1 MPRLR
6 VGAALL
12 LPPPQRDEID
22 GLRRALGDSSLGRVP
37 AHVTLVPPVN
47 VRREDLGQALHALR
61 AAAAFAPEVLR
72 LTFGPPETFLP
83 DSPVLY
89 LAVGGD
95 LEGLQ
100 RVRDTV
106 FVGPL
111 ARSLTWPFVPH
122 VTLLDGADASILMAA
137 KTVLGG
143 YRSEVPVDRICLLQE
158 VRGPAGRTW
167 MVLADAFFGRP
178 AIVGTGSPL
187 AVELV
192 RSQLIDPEAASLL
205 EVEGAGVEGAGV
217 ESAGVERAGV
227 EGAGVDGTR
236 VDAHQVSGSE
246 PARHHLVVTARRE
259 DEVVGVAAAWL
270 TADGGKIGVLVA
282 SSHRRQGIG
291 THLLVAVEVAV
302 AQAGWGCTS
311 LLGVGPPGFYA
322 ARSRITRSRSRST
335 G

>member
-12 LPPPQRDEID
+12 LPPPERDEID
-22 GLRRALGDSSLGRVP
+22 GLRRGLDDPSLGRVP

-47 VRREDLGQALHALR
+47 VRREDLGQALQALR
-61 AAAAFAPEVLR
+61 AAAAIAPEALH
-72 LTFGPPETFLP
+72 LSLGPPETFLP

-95 LEGLQ
+95 LVGLQ

-106 FVGPL
+106 FVEPL

-122 VTLLDGADASILMAA
+122 VTLLDGADPSVLMAA
-137 KTVLGG
+137 ATVLRG
-143 YRSEVPVDRICLLQE
+143 YRSEAPIDRICLLQE

-167 MVLADAFFGRP
+167 IVLADALFGRP

-192 RSQLIDPEAASLL
+192 RSQLIDPEAAVLL
-205 EVEGAGVEGAGV
+205 EAESEAEGAGADQR
-217 ESAGVERAGV
+217 SAGEPPS
-227 EGAGVDGTR
+227 
-236 VDAHQVSGSE
+236 HQ
-246 PARHHLVVTARRE
+246 LVVTARRE
-259 DEVVGVAAAWL
+259 GEVVGVAAAWL
-270 TADGGKIGVLVA
+270 TPDGGKIAVLVG
-282 SSHRRQGIG
+282 SVHRRQGIG
-291 THLLVAVEVAV
+291 SHLLVAAEAAV
-302 AQAGWGCTS
+302 AEAGWGCTS
-311 LLGVGPPGFYA
+311 LRGVGPAGFDA